1 MNAKYLKTMHSE
13 DKCLCPIIVHNGSLY
28 FCPCCKKEINGIND
42 ENKEDVDAWLISAE
56 RVIEPKPFLDDEKVS
71 PKEKRAFY
79 ELLQSKSNLI
89 LSSID
94 DDTSIEST
102 ANILDYKL
110 SNYINIA
117 MPTLLGNIFRENPER
132 YKQIFI
138 SSYEL
143 NKINR
148 KH

>member
-1 MNAKYLKTMHSE
+1 MKANYLKTIRMQ

-28 FCPCCKKEINGIND
+28 FCPCCGKEIDGINED
-42 ENKEDVDAWLISAE
+42 NKEDVERWLIGAQ
-56 RVIEPKPFLDDEKVS
+56 RVIEPKPFLDDEKVNF
-71 PKEKRAFY
+71 EERRTFY
-79 ELLQSKSNLI
+79 ELLHAKSNLI
-89 LSSID
+89 ISSIS

-110 SNYINIA
+110 SDYINIA

-132 YKQIFI
+132 YKHIFI

-143 NKINR
+143 NKRNR